1 MQNFCLTIE
10 MIIEY
15 ELKNRIFII
24 FLAIILQITSILCGD
39 LLKRKLR
46 LRFHSLTVARFG
58 RGGHEG

>member
-1 MQNFCLTIE
+1 